1 MAGERYARITLQAH
15 FSRND
20 NARGNETALA
30 DFKLATQTV
39 RVRRGGQP
47 GEFVVPDP
55 DETGVGDKYVL
66 KAVQNLLAVLGPRL
80 FFLNL
85 PYQVSAPR
93 ETGKTVPDPYDNSSQ
108 IPVVEFDITATA
120 YDVGPVPPLG
130 FESSYATGWTIVSVE
145 PNVSPVFA
153 TADVTD
159 ATSFGAADGAIT
171 LTASGGSYAPPGLF
185 TYRWSDGAVDPVRT
199 GLRAGTYLCTISDY
213 SSGANVT
220 LKIVVNSDPELVVAV
235 VTTDT
240 SITLTVS
247 GGLPPYQ
254 YAWADGPALASRTG
268 LTADTYTCVITD
280 ARGTTKRIE
289 VTLSAYH
296 YNWSENP
303 ITLALDAGDDYRLD
317 PTTKPNLSFLCEV
330 WVEQDYLSGTFV
342 QVGTTLEQPA
352 DRDGRTV
359 FQVQA
364 LLAAFLA
371 PHVPAPAS
379 PAITRAG
386 SVFRRYFLRHAQQYG
401 AVPTPQPSLAL
412 ERNYVVLGGLNFYE
426 ASQATWFTDYQP
438 RVQPFL
444 SWEPTTKAVLDDQPE
459 FLYFMVRKAPEAFRV
474 QVRVRFSDASEQVT
488 SGGEQAGVR
497 DFEVYCLPVGYQAL
511 ALGTLGKD
519 VRWWEVT
526 VLSLDG
532 LTVLSETRRFV
543 RERRVFPHRRY
554 FLFATSLG
562 GMATYA
568 ALGEAQTDAEI
579 TGTEASRTA
588 EPGYDPLLGD
598 VAVQA
603 RALRPVVKVA
613 AGPRTRAQL
622 LASQDLLLS
631 RRVLLL
637 QDRRWLA
644 GYLKA
649 KTAPL
654 LDESKL
660 VQVQEFEFY
669 LATERLYTP
678 AL

>member
-1 MAGERYARITLQAH
+1 MAGERYARITIQAH
-15 FSRND
+15 LSHND
-20 NARGNETALA
+20 NTRGGETALL
-30 DFKLATQTV
+30 DFQLGTQTV

-55 DETGVGDKYVL
+55 DQAGDKYVL
-66 KAVQNLLAVLGPRL
+66 QAVQNMLAVLGARI
-80 FFLNL
+80 FALNL

-93 ETGKTVPDPYDNSSQ
+93 ETGKTIPDVTDPSAP
-108 IPVVEFDITATA
+108 IPVVEFDLTATA
-120 YDVGPVPPLG
+120 YAFGVVPPLD
-130 FESSYATGWTIVSVE
+130 FMPSQDSGWTIVSVE

-153 TADVTD
+153 TAEVTN
-159 ATSFGAADGAIT
+159 ATAFGAADGAIT
-171 LTASGGSYAPPGLF
+171 INVTGGDSAGIVFYD
-185 TYRWSDGAVDPVRT
+185 WSDGVKGNPRT
-199 GLRAGTYLCTISDY
+199 NLPAGTYLCTVRDA
-213 SSGANVT
+213 GANGASTTV
-220 LKIVVNSDPELVVAV
+220 KAVVGSDAELVVDVA
-235 VTTDT
+235 TTDT

-254 YAWADGPALASRTG
+254 YAWADGPALSVRKG
-268 LTADTYTCVITD
+268 LSAGTYKCVVTD

-303 ITLALDAGDDYRLD
+303 IILALDAGDAYRLD

-330 WVEQDYLSGTFV
+330 WVEQDYLSGKFAPM
-342 QVGTTLEQPA
+342 GTTLEQPA
-352 DRDGRTV
+352 DRQGRTV

-379 PAITRAG
+379 PAITRAD
-386 SVFRRYFLRHAQQYG
+386 SVFRRYYLRHAQQYG
-401 AVPTPQPSLAL
+401 DVPVAQPAIAL

-444 SWEPTTKAVLDDQPE
+444 SWEPTPKAVLDDQPE

-474 QVRVRFSDASEQVT
+474 QVRVRFSDGSEQLT

-519 VRWWEVT
+519 VRWWEVA

-568 ALGEAQTDAEI
+568 ALGEAQTDAEV
-579 TGTEASRTA
+579 TGTEASRTP

-637 QDRRWLA
+637 QGTRWLP
-644 GYLKA
+644 GYIKA

-678 AL
+678 TL